1 MMMLCLLLSACGGTE
16 SRMQEALQ
24 FRTALLGAPA
34 CSFTLELTAQGEN
47 EAFACTLACAVSQ
60 DGTTEVTVLSPEEIA
75 GVSAA
80 VGDGGAAVRYEGVRL
95 DFGELSGSVTPVG
108 APGLLYAAWTGGY
121 IAAAGQEDDATL
133 TRYLLGSGS
142 DERQVDTW
150 FDAAGI
156 PVACEVVEGGVTVLQ
171 CRITDWRLETASDAI
186 SPDFAHIPA
195 DET

>member
-47 EAFACTLACAVSQ
+47 EACAVSQ

-150 FDAAGI
+150 FDATGA

>member
-1 MMMLCLLLSACGGTE
+1 
-16 SRMQEALQ
+16 MQEALH
-24 FRTALLGAPA
+24 FRTSLLQAQRCG
-34 CSFTLELTAQGEN
+34 FTAELTAQGET
-47 EAFACTLACAVSQ
+47 ETYSCTLGCEA
-60 DGTTEVTVLSPEEIA
+60 DGQGQVTVTVIEPEEIA
-75 GVSAA
+75 GVTA
-80 VGDGGAAVRYEGVRL
+80 VVSREGTEVSYDGLRL
-95 DFGELSGSVTPVG
+95 SFGQLCGTTTPVG

>member
-1 MMMLCLLLSACGGTE
+1 M
-16 SRMQEALQ
+16 
-24 FRTALLGAPA
+24 
-34 CSFTLELTAQGEN
+34 
-47 EAFACTLACAVSQ
+47 
-60 DGTTEVTVLSPEEIA
+60 
-75 GVSAA
+75 
-80 VGDGGAAVRYEGVRL
+80 
-95 DFGELSGSVTPVG
+95 TPVG

-171 CRITDWRLETASDAI
+171 CRITDWRLGTASDAI

>member
-60 DGTTEVTVLSPEEIA
+60 DGTTEVTVQSPEEIA

-95 DFGELSGSVTPVG
+95 DFGELSSSVTPVG
-108 APGLLYAAWTGGY
+108 APGLFYAAWTGGY

>member
-95 DFGELSGSVTPVG
+95 DFGELSSSVTPVG

>member
-60 DGTTEVTVLSPEEIA
+60 DGITEVTVQSPEEIA

-80 VGDGGAAVRYEGVRL
+80 VGDGGTEVRYEGVRL
-95 DFGELSGSVTPVG
+95 DFGEPSGSVTPVG

>member
-60 DGTTEVTVLSPEEIA
+60 NGTTEVTVLSPEEIA